1 MEVIYNM
8 NQILIDTSILT
19 SHLNGH
25 QATKD
30 FLHTLAQSDAP
41 LPAVSIIAEMEL
53 YMMRPE
59 IDIEIITKILTTVT
73 ILPISSSIAQKA
85 GLLKSKHP
93 EMKTE
98 HAIVAATA
106 LEHGFALVTFDV
118 KTYKIIPGLII
129 FNVPG

>member
-1 MEVIYNM
+1 M

-19 SHLNGH
+19 SHLKGH
-25 QATKD
+25 QATND

-53 YMMRPE
+53 HMLPQ
-59 IDIEIITKILTTVT
+59 IDIEIITRLLTTVT

-85 GLLKSKHP
+85 GALKSQHP
-93 EMKTE
+93 ELKTE

-106 LEHGFALVTFDV
+106 LEHSFALVTFDV
-118 KTYKIIPGLII
+118 KAYKTIPGLII
-129 FNVPG
+129 FNVPGE